1 MDPSASI
8 ITSKAALRR
17 EAIARRD
24 ALPPAERAAAAQRLA
39 AVPFPLSL
47 NSSPVVSGFMALK
60 TEISPLPLMRVIAA
74 AGGGLALPIVV
85 GRGHALIFRAWKLG
99 EPLRA
104 GVWGIREPLEQ
115 AAQVMPDIVLVPLL
129 AFDRAGR
136 RLGYGAGYYDRTL
149 TALRAQKP
157 VTAIGLAFAAQ
168 EFPEIPVSPWDVPLD
183 LVMTER
189 DIIEC
194 GRA

>member
-1 MDPSASI
+1 
-8 ITSKAALRR
+8 
-17 EAIARRD
+17 
-24 ALPPAERAAAAQRLA
+24 
-39 AVPFPLSL
+39 
-47 NSSPVVSGFMALK
+47 MALK
-60 TEISPLPLMRVIAA
+60 TEINPLPLMRVIAA
-74 AGGGLALPIVV
+74 AGGGLALPLVV
-85 GRGHALIFRAWKLG
+85 GRGHALIFRTWKVG
-99 EPLRA
+99 EPLCA

-115 AAQVMPDIVLVPLL
+115 AAQVMPDILLVPLL

-168 EFPEIPVSPWDVPLD
+168 EFPEIPVSPWDAPLD